1 LAHPSV
7 DGLVKDRLREIY
19 RMLDPVALLAEVRN
33 IQAELGQRVDQRPSK
48 IRIAASQQTDHIG
61 DMGQRWSRGEQRAI
75 HRRPYVRRKP
85 VPRRSSMLDPYKHLI
100 DEWLAA
106 AAHTPAV
113 QILARLI
120 KYAPNQFSQKQERT
134 VDRFVKNW
142 RAQAARHLIASTEAV
157 IRVESGPTDE
167 IAAHTAQIETAAK
180 VQLGA

>member
-1 LAHPSV
+1 
-7 DGLVKDRLREIY
+7 
-19 RMLDPVALLAEVRN
+19 MLDPVALLAEVRN
-33 IQAELGQRVDQRPSK
+33 IQADGQRVDQHLRK
-48 IRIAASQQTDHIG
+48 LASQPAADGSYRRYRT
-61 DMGQRWSRGEQRAI
+61 RWTRGEQERAI

-85 VPRRSSMLDPYKHLI
+85 VPRRSSMLNSYKHLI

-134 VDRFVKNW
+134 VGPVR
-142 RAQAARHLIASTEAV
+142 QELASAGCPSSHCQH
-157 IRVESGPTDE
+157 RSGNQSKSGPIGE